1 MPTDATADRFAAVA
15 VWWRQTN
22 AAIGDLSEAGG
33 DPYRLQALLDA
44 RAHLWHELA
53 AIADAEGEAGRPA
66 VPSLYAVA
74 CHYAAILDQEAAA
87 AVRYEH
93 RIPTPFP
100 RSEAGKLHLRVCA
113 ACGRPWQRSTI
124 GACSDCPR
132 ITFGRAR
139 PAPRRPGSSRSLIRD
154 RVPVDDGGRLVGHV
168 HRDERIAYL
177 FAKLHEEADEA
188 REAWLAGG
196 EGLEFELAD
205 CWEVLLALAE
215 ATGVGR
221 REVYHARQRKI
232 LAL

>member
-1 MPTDATADRFAAVA
+1 MPTHATADRFAAVA
-15 VWWRQTN
+15 VWWQRTN
-22 AAIGDLSEAGG
+22 AAIGDLSDGG

-53 AIADAEGEAGRPA
+53 AIADAEREAGRPA

-93 RIPTPFP
+93 HIPTPFP

-132 ITFGRAR
+132 ITFGPNPSSAAQARQFPQPEPVPDVLPEADADAR
-139 PAPRRPGSSRSLIRD
+139 PRP
-154 RVPVDDGGRLVGHV
+154 
-168 HRDERIAYL
+168 
-177 FAKLHEEADEA
+177 
-188 REAWLAGG
+188 
-196 EGLEFELAD
+196 
-205 CWEVLLALAE
+205 
-215 ATGVGR
+215 
-221 REVYHARQRKI
+221 
-232 LAL
+232 